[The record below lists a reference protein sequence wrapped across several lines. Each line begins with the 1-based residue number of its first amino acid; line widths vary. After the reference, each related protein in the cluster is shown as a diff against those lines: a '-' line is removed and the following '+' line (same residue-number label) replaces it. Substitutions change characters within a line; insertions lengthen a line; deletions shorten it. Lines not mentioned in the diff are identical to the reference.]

1 MSVTN
6 NKSRGVRAEY
16 EIKRFLQENG
26 YFVFNKRVSQSGPDI
41 IALKDNNA
49 IIMEVKSTKL
59 STIKIKGS
67 QINSLIH
74 TASEISGKTVLLP
87 KTVLAVKF
95 SRKEGGWAFVSID
108 NQIYEDII
116 IRKDDRKLLELSKG
130 LKSFI

>member
-6 NKSRGVRAEY
+6 NKSMGVRAEY

-41 IALKDNNA
+41 IAIKESNA
-49 IIMEVKSTKL
+49 IIMEVKSTRL
-59 STIKIKGS
+59 STVKIKGS

-74 TASEISGKTVLLP
+74 TASEVSEKTVLIP

-95 SRKEGGWAFVSID
+95 SIKEGGWTFISID

-116 IRKDDRKLLELSKG
+116 IRKGDNKLLELSKG